1 MEICNLPNKILCLAS
16 DCWLAKPCVRI
27 KDCMI
32 RVYKETVNEFVCRC
46 GETNYTKPMC
56 VEQVVEQ
63 VVGHSV
69 DEAAEDGMM
78 DSMGY
83 IIMSICILIVLVMLY
98 YWRCVY
104 KYCCCCLKGSR
115 INLYDDNDSD
125 EEGENIGENREGGD
139 VIV

>member
-1 MEICNLPNKILCLAS
+1 
-16 DCWLAKPCVRI
+16 
-27 KDCMI
+27 
-32 RVYKETVNEFVCRC
+32 
-46 GETNYTKPMC
+46 
-56 VEQVVEQ
+56 
-63 VVGHSV
+63 
-69 DEAAEDGMM
+69 
-78 DSMGY
+78 MGY